1 MIKLGDKYSEF
12 SRIDLD
18 SHGGYARVAQV
29 RTHEQSGYPEY
40 CAFKLMRNEI
50 DYLEGVERFEDELK
64 LLVDI
69 TNDKNAP
76 FAITRIFD
84 SGFAPVELDQ
94 CLFERNMPDPELKIV
109 SIGTDSQRF
118 LEEKSTLEEKEPGR
132 WLPYLVVELAPFDD
146 SLFRQV
152 RQQYAA
158 DPSGLYRLP
167 TGEVIAMA
175 LLLLD
180 VMDYL
185 RTEHR
190 RVYMDW
196 KPEHIFWGGLN
207 AQVKLVDWNVT
218 MSLNDGPGEKQNIRD
233 DLRLFCVA
241 VLYIGLTF
249 VDPDDPEKPIG
260 PHPTTDLQSP
270 VSQIRRRY
278 WTDKPNFYQ
287 RDASLDENIKQ
298 IIQKG
303 LDPMDGFETTIKLK
317 EALLEY
323 AHQEFSV
330 TEGELMLR
338 SKPSSP
344 YLKALTEMRLAQH
357 QLLQAQGHLIEA
369 VGARGNS
376 LEFTRLFD
384 VIKRALTN
392 FPAS

>member
-18 SHGGYARVAQV
+18 SYGGYARVAQV
-29 RTHEQSGYPEY
+29 RTHGQPDFPEY
-40 CAFKLMRNEI
+40 CAFKLMRTEI
-50 DYLEGVERFEDELK
+50 DYFEGIDRFEAELN

-76 FAITRIFD
+76 PAITRIFD

-94 CLFERNMPDPELKIV
+94 CLFERNIPDPELKIV
-109 SIGTDSQRF
+109 STGTDPQRF
-118 LEEKSTLEEKEPGR
+118 FEEKSTLEEKKPGG

-146 SLFRQV
+146 SLFRQI
-152 RQQYAA
+152 RQQYAI

-167 TGEVIAMA
+167 TGEIIAMA
-175 LLLLD
+175 VQLLN

-185 RTEHR
+185 RTKHR

-207 AQVKLVDWNVT
+207 TQVKLVDWNVT
-218 MSLNDGPGEKQNIRD
+218 MSLDDGPGEKQNIRD
-233 DLRLFCVA
+233 DLRLFCGA

-249 VDPDDPEKPIG
+249 IDPDDPEKPIG

-303 LDPMDGFETTIKLK
+303 LDPKEGFDTTSKLK
-317 EALLEY
+317 EALLKYGEE
-323 AHQEFSV
+323 EFGLS
-330 TEGELMLR
+330 EEELMLR
-338 SKPSSP
+338 SEPSNP

-357 QLLQAQGHLIEA
+357 QLLQAQEHLIEA

-384 VIKRALTN
+384 VIKNALTN